1 MAGPLKSLFNGT
13 MPGFDALEK
22 RAAAAQSLTEM
33 VRHDLPEPL
42 RAHLVAAARRG
53 DDLVVIMDSAA
64 WTARVRY
71 AARTLKARLEARG
84 EPAIGKLLVKVRAGL
99 PTPAA

>member
-1 MAGPLKSLFNGT
+1 
-13 MPGFDALEK
+13 MPGLDALEK
-22 RAAAAQSLTEM
+22 RAATAQSLTDK

-42 RAHLVAAARRG
+42 RAHLVAASRRG
-53 DDLVVIMDSAA
+53 DDLVVIMDSGV

-99 PTPAA
+99 STPAT